1 MGLQAGGAPARLVR
15 PPGTPGAVQGFRA
28 FGSAL
33 SGGRLTTALPNNIRL
48 YFGDGG
54 SSLVI
59 SAGGQTIITITAGG
73 IVYTPGSLNVLKT
86 TVVQVTAGAVAYAG
100 QAVTVNAARAI
111 QVIAGAIAYVAQE
124 PLLDPQATVFE
135 AVSAGVASVIGW
147 IDQYSMG
154 EGDLDALQDAI
165 EAHEEATSGR

>member
-111 QVIAGAIAYVAQE
+111 QVIAGAIAYVAQDV
-124 PLLDPQATVFE
+124 PLLRQYRAFITAATKTYVPVLVNSYNIIASAYVGFISR
-135 AVSAGVASVIGW
+135 VSNYLGI
-147 IDQYSMG
+147 
-154 EGDLDALQDAI
+154 
-165 EAHEEATSGR
+165 RF